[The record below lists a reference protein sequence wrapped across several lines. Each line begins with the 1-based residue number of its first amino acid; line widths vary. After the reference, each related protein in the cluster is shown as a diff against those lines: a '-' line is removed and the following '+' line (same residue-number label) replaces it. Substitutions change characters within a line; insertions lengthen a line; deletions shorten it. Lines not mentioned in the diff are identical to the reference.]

1 MAVMFAS
8 NSRKSIVR
16 ILSTIVTGCILLF
29 VPGLT
34 MKTVVVVMGSMLAFS
49 GLLTLLL
56 SNFSNRSYQGGF
68 VSVQGTVSII
78 FGLIL
83 ISSPAAMVKI
93 FMVIIGIVLVM
104 MGLAQLFGSMRALGR
119 SVWAWFFMIIGFL
132 TLISGSYLLSD
143 PFKSAEAILP
153 FLGALILLNGLT
165 DLLKYFKGPKQP
177 KDPNEP
183 TVQDISYEEVE

>member
-1 MAVMFAS
+1 MAVVFAS

-56 SNFSNRSYQGGF
+56 SNFSSKSYQGGF

-83 ISSPAAMVKI
+83 ISSPGAMVKI

-119 SVWAWFFMIIGFL
+119 SAWAWFFMIIGFL

-153 FLGALILLNGLT
+153 FLGGLILLNGLT

-177 KDPNEP
+177 KNPNEP